1 MSGPLHG
8 DLARAT
14 THEADDSWPTV
25 FEFVAYF
32 GGEGRRGKRRSVT
45 ITADQYF
52 GRGKFHAPM
61 TGDQMLQ
68 IIESLRRQ
76 HGSKL

>member
-1 MSGPLHG
+1 MINQG
-8 DLARAT
+8 DLARAI
-14 THEADDSWPTV
+14 THESNDDWPQL

-32 GGEGRRGKRRSVT
+32 GGEGRRGKRRSIT

-52 GRGKFHAPM
+52 GRGQYHAPM

-68 IIESLRRQ
+68 IIEKLRKQ